1 MKRSQ
6 NEQKGANFGCYRF
19 LLIYYVEKSTT
30 RGEFWRKMT
39 IYLIFYVL
47 LHQN

>member
-6 NEQKGANFGCYRF
+6 NGEKGANFGCYGF
-19 LLIYYVEKSTT
+19 LLHTMLFKSTT

-39 IYLIFYVL
+39 IYLKFYVL
-47 LHQN
+47 LH